1 MNSNTSFRT
10 ADSGICFLNRFF
22 DIVAVAVSLY
32 LALKLHE
39 QVVTTSYIML
49 YFTVMATYLYTAE
62 SVQLYRSWRVGTLQS
77 NILLILLCLFVAF
90 SVMLMI
96 TFALKNTAAHS
107 RIVFVLWF
115 MLAFLTT
122 SIWRIGGRLLKNTL
136 HKKGISTRR
145 VAIIGCTENAKR
157 LIKEIETNPEMG
169 LIFSGVYDDREP
181 ERLGEC
187 QKALSGKI
195 EECVAE
201 AREGRIDKLY
211 ITLPLSADKRIAD
224 IIQRLGDTTVDVHL
238 VPDFL
243 LYNLMHARIGNVG
256 QVETI
261 SVFES
266 PYYGARDWVKRSFDL
281 VISSIALVLL
291 AIPMLCIALAIKLTS
306 RGPVLFKQDRY
317 GLDGKPIK
325 VFKFRSMT
333 VQDNGATVVQA
344 TKNDARVT
352 PLGAILRRTSLDELP
367 QFINVFL
374 GDMSVVGP
382 RPHAVAHN
390 EQYRKLV
397 AFYMLRHK
405 VKPGITGW
413 AQINGWRG
421 ETDSLEKMEKRIE
434 YDLTYI
440 KNWSLWWDTKI
451 VFLTFFRGFTG
462 KNVY

>member
-1 MNSNTSFRT
+1 MNTSTNFRT
-10 ADSGICFLNRFF
+10 AENGSCFFNRLF
-22 DIVAVAVSLY
+22 DIVAIGTALY
-32 LALKLHE
+32 LGLKLHG

-49 YFTVMATYLYTAE
+49 YFTVMAVYLYMAE
-62 SVQLYRSWRVGTLQS
+62 SVQLYRSWRVGTIQRNFALVVVC
-77 NILLILLCLFVAF
+77 LCAAF
-90 SVMLMI
+90 GMMLVI
-96 TFALKNTAAHS
+96 TFALKSTANYS
-107 RIVFVLWF
+107 RVVFGLWF
-115 MLAFLTT
+115 CISFGITT
-122 SIWRIGGRLLKNTL
+122 FWRISGRLVKNSL
-136 HKKGISTRR
+136 HAKGISVRR
-145 VAIIGCTENAKR
+145 VAVVGCTPNAIR
-157 LIKEIETNPEMG
+157 LIKEIQSKPEMG
-169 LIFSGVYDDREP
+169 LTFCGVYDDREAD
-181 ERLGEC
+181 RLTEC
-187 QKALSGKI
+187 SANLIGKV
-195 EECVAE
+195 EECVE
-201 AREGRIDKLY
+201 AARQGLFDKLY

-224 IIQRLGDTTVDVHL
+224 IIQRLGDSTVDVHL

-243 LYNLMHARIGNVG
+243 LYNLMHARLGNVG
-256 QVETI
+256 EVETL

-266 PYYGARDWVKRSFDL
+266 PYYGARDWVKRSFDI
-281 VISSIALVLL
+281 VVSSIALILL
-291 AIPMLCIALAIKLTS
+291 ALPMLGIAIAIKATS

-333 VQDNGATVVQA
+333 VQDNGAKVVQA
-344 TKNDARVT
+344 KKGDARIT
-352 PLGAILRRTSLDELP
+352 PLGAVLRRTSLDELP
-367 QFINVFL
+367 QFINVFF

-390 EQYRKLV
+390 EEYRKLV

-421 ETDSLEKMEKRIE
+421 ETDSLEKMEKRVE
-434 YDLTYI
+434 YDLNYI